1 MYLSIIVPL
10 YNESAII
17 PELYKRLSEVARS
30 IHEQYE
36 IIFINDGSR
45 DDTYTQ
51 IKALAANDP
60 NIKFIHF
67 SRNFGHQIAVS
78 AGIDRCTGQAVVII
92 DGDLQD
98 PPEVIPELHTKYLQ
112 GFKVVY
118 AKRRSRQGESWFK
131 KLTAKAFYRI
141 LARLTSVNIPL
152 DTGDFRLMDR
162 ELVKYLR
169 QMPEK
174 NKFLRGQI
182 AWLGFNQTFV
192 EFDRQE
198 RKAGQT
204 GYPFSKMLRFA
215 LDGITAFS
223 DKPLKI
229 ATVLGFWVFFIAIGL
244 MVYAFISHFAMG
256 KTMPGW
262 TSLMVSVA
270 FLGAIQLF
278 SLGVIGEYISR
289 INTNVRNRPLYVI
302 EDANIPPDPA

>member
-92 DGDLQD
+92 DGHLQD

-302 EDANIPPDPA
+302 EDANIPPDAA